1 MTQAHMVAAF
11 LLGMALLI
19 MGVIGLRL
27 VNTPDAQQTP
37 LITTLLGFLTV
48 LASQIWQQSRTD
60 AKLTKLEAKA
70 DVAAEKAGS
79 AAAMSSLAAE
89 MAATSAKAGGAP

>member
-11 LLGMALLI
+11 LLGRALLI

-27 VNTPDAQQTP
+27 VNTPDAQQPP

-60 AKLTKLEAKA
+60 AKLGRIEKKA
-70 DVAAEKAGS
+70 DVAANKAEVAAS
-79 AAAMSSLAAE
+79 ASMLAADK
-89 MAATSAKAGGAP
+89 AAEAVKAGGAP